1 MQAIAI
7 ILKFRFGKIKTTN
20 QNELLNIINRS
31 INDRLWMVYYYQP
44 DQHLRPVHQL

>member
-31 INDRLWMVYYYQP
+31 VNDRLWLVYYYQA
-44 DQHLRPVHQL
+44 DHHQLTVHLS